1 MDKAYLPQEHESR
14 IAESWNE
21 RAYSNPDHLPER
33 HTEPHAVMMPP
44 PNVTGVL
51 HLGHALENSIMDAH
65 VRYHRMQGKK
75 VLLVPGTDH
84 AAVATQARVEDNLK
98 KQGITNPRAEYGR
111 EKLLELIREYAEHS
125 KQTILSQ
132 IKRLGTSCDWSRL
145 AYTFDAERSRVVN
158 EVFIK
163 MFNDGLI
170 YRGYRVVNW
179 TIAGQSTASDDEL
192 VYEERKTTLY
202 TFKYS
207 HDFPIPIATVLP
219 ETKLGDTAVA
229 VHPDDARYQQYIG
242 KTYTV
247 DVGAEKPRTIHVIAD
262 ASVDMHYGTGALGV
276 TPAHATADFEMYQKH
291 PEIGMIP
298 VIGTDG
304 KMLPAT
310 GAVYAGLP
318 YKEARTKFVQW
329 LRDQG
334 LMLEEKEL
342 VHNVSLSDRYKD
354 EIWPMPM
361 EQWFVNVNAVIPGK
375 GKTLKQLM
383 LEAVTT
389 GHNANPEQKIRIM
402 PERFVSVYTHW
413 IENLHDW
420 CISRQIWWGH
430 RIPVWYRGEEVVAS
444 ETMPAGEGWRQ
455 DEDTLD
461 TWFSSGMWTFSALG
475 YPDSAEW
482 RKFHPTAWMQMGS
495 EIMFLWMARMILF
508 STYILDEIPF
518 REVYIHGILRDKQGR
533 KFSKSLGNGIDP
545 VEVLE
550 QYGTDALRLSL
561 LKGVTPGND
570 ARFYEEKV
578 QDARNFVNKL
588 WNVTRYITQMP
599 QDSSVEAPTLA
610 DQWILTR
617 THNLVAEVTE
627 AFERNQFSA
636 AADMLYHFVWNEFAD
651 WYVEMCK
658 IETLHA
664 RQAIPVMRAIVS
676 MLHPLI
682 PFVTEVVAR
691 ELQVTEVEGE
701 LMIQSFPRADMFPVH
716 AGSVERFESIR
727 ALIIAIRAL
736 RTDFRIAPSAWL
748 EVIGECADDERAIIE
763 KMARV
768 RCVADTAHEHHAT
781 IVAGGMTMY
790 VILDGVVDMG
800 AERARLEKEIA
811 ELQSSLG
818 GLEAKLKNEKF
829 MHSAPEAVRL
839 KTQELYDER
848 VRSIAHLRQSI
859 EQLK

>member
-1 MDKAYLPQEHESR
+1 MEKIYSPHEHESR
-14 IAESWNE
+14 IIDAWN
-21 RAYSNPDHLPER
+21 AHGYSNPDAL
-33 HTEPHAVMMPP
+33 TQAGEPHAVMMPP

-65 VRYHRMQGKK
+65 IRYHRMQGKRT
-75 VLLVPGTDH
+75 VLIPGTDH

-98 KQGITNPRAEYGR
+98 KQGIAHPREEFGR
-111 EKLLELIREYAEHS
+111 EKLLEMIREYAEQS
-125 KQTILSQ
+125 KSTILSQ

-145 AYTFDAERSRVVN
+145 AYTFDDERSRVVN
-158 EVFIK
+158 EVFIR

-192 VYEERKTTLY
+192 VYEERATTLY
-202 TFKYS
+202 TFKYAK
-207 HDFPIPIATVLP
+207 DFPIPIATVLP

-229 VHPDDARYQQYIG
+229 VHPNDSRYQQYIG
-242 KTYTV
+242 QTFTV
-247 DVGAEKPRTIHVIAD
+247 DVGADKPRVIHIIAD
-262 ASVDMHYGTGALGV
+262 ESVDMNYGTGALGV
-276 TPAHATADFEMYQKH
+276 TPAHSTADFEMYQKH

-304 KMLPAT
+304 KMLPAA
-310 GAVYAGLP
+310 GSAYAGLP
-318 YKEARTKFVQW
+318 YREARAQFVDW
-329 LRDQG
+329 LRAQG
-334 LMLEEKEL
+334 LLIEEKEI
-342 VHNVSLSDRYKD
+342 VHNISLSDRYKD

-361 EQWFVNVNAVIPGK
+361 EQWFVNVNTIIPGK

-389 GHNANPEQKIRIM
+389 GHNGDAAQKIRIM

-430 RIPVWYRGEEVVAS
+430 RIPVWYRGAEVVAS
-444 ETMPAGEGWRQ
+444 VTQPDGDGWRQ

-475 YPDSAEW
+475 YPEKKEW
-482 RKFHPTAWMQMGS
+482 EQFHPTAWMQMGY
-495 EIMFLWMARMILF
+495 EIVFLWMARMILF
-508 STYILDEIPF
+508 STYVLDQIPF
-518 REVYIHGILRDKQGR
+518 REVYVHGILRDKQGR

-550 QYGTDALRLSL
+550 MYGTDALRLSL

-588 WNVTRYITQMP
+588 WNIARYVSQMP
-599 QDSSVEAPTLA
+599 KDPYQGAPTLA

-617 THNLVAEVTE
+617 THLLIEEVID
-627 AFERNQFSA
+627 AFEHNQFSQA
-636 AADMLYHFVWNEFAD
+636 AETLYHFVWSEFAD

-658 IETLHA
+658 IESMHA
-664 RQAIPVMRAIVS
+664 REAMEVLNAIVG

-682 PFVTEVVAR
+682 PFVTEVIAK
-691 ELQVTEVEGE
+691 ELKYTAVEGE
-701 LMIQSFPRADMFPVH
+701 LMARRFPRAAAFTIYE
-716 AGSVERFESIR
+716 GSIERFEVTRS
-727 ALIIAIRAL
+727 LITAIRAL
-736 RTDFRIAPSAWL
+736 RTDFRIPPSTYL
-748 EVIGECADDERAIIE
+748 EVVGVCAQDERAIIE
-763 KMARV
+763 KLARV
-768 RCVADTAHEHHAT
+768 RMVEEKEHTHHAT
-781 IVAGGMTMY
+781 VVAGGVTVY
-790 VILDGVVDMG
+790 VVLDGIVDI
-800 AERARLEKEIA
+800 ASERARLEKEIA
-811 ELQSSLG
+811 ELEGSLN
-818 GLEAKLKNEKF
+818 GLKAKLNNEQFMKN
-829 MHSAPEAVRL
+829 APEDVRV
-839 KTQELYDER
+839 KTQELYNER
-848 VRSIAHLRQSI
+848 TQAIAHLRESMA
-859 EQLK
+859 QLR